1 MATTTNTASTN
12 LSRQASWD
20 SNSVQLNIVSFVD
33 VMKAAANRSSVGA
46 TYMMDNNP
54 NSLNRGTPNLQ
65 TVCKQGQVLNWI
77 IYAMDMDRRPD
88 GTWPPSV
95 RINNIV
101 FLDDAGVNV
110 SIARVVDELKIL
122 GGPDKIR
129 SPYTP
134 VYYYWAGIVQN
145 DLPPGVYRYRF
156 VLELDLDNNKTV
168 YVNMDGQS
176 LKVEALDDGSVG

>member
-1 MATTTNTASTN
+1 MATTTNTAPP
-12 LSRQASWD
+12 QASKLAAWD

-33 VMKAAANRSSVGA
+33 VDKAAATRSAVGT

-54 NSLNRGTPNLQ
+54 NSPNRGTSNLQ
-65 TVCKQGQVLNWI
+65 TICKQGQVLNWI

-101 FLDDAGVNV
+101 FLDDAGINV

-145 DLPPGVYRYRF
+145 DLPPGVYNYRF
-156 VLELDLDNNKTV
+156 VLELDMDDDKKV
-168 YVNMDGQS
+168 YINMDGQS
-176 LKVEALDDGSVG
+176 LRVEAIDGPKT